1 MGFEG
6 EAVRLGGAPSG
17 VGEPPTAEE
26 GGGGVA
32 GTVVGLSRAPGGV
45 GDPPTGGAGGGAA
58 RSGTMVEAT
67 GAPCGAGRGAS
78 QVRNLRGCRRKNR
91 MSQKE

>member
-58 RSGTMVEAT
+58 RRAT
-67 GAPCGAGRGAS
+67 LGAAPGPPRGAGARPS